1 MDSRSVATNS
11 TATHST
17 ATRSTTHSSVR
28 KNSSH
33 NALAD
38 RIRRAAKRRGKPIND
53 EVWLENFLQQQDRK
67 RQSFLNKNTADQQK
81 RLRQSRD
88 NLSKN
93 TGSIEKHYRLRRHLK
108 RKDSKVGKKLTG
120 LISRRQK
127 CIAEIEKKLEKPQ
140 QSTMIPCINEGESA
154 IEYKDGWIDLSQNNN
169 KQQKGKSLL
178 LRFKQFKQSQRS
190 NMSKKNA
197 YDDLPIDQIS
207 LTGSISHMSIAEPSM
222 TQKSPSL
229 AERNCV
235 KTKKDMSKKKRPE
248 MKKLKSAK
256 SFVKR
261 KSTEENGRLDN
272 GAFALW

>member
-11 TATHST
+11 TATS
-17 ATRSTTHSSVR
+17 STTHSSVR

-38 RIRRAAKRRGKPIND
+38 RIRRDAKRRGKPIND

-88 NLSKN
+88 DLSKN
-93 TGSIEKHYRLRRHLK
+93 TGSIEKHYRFRQHLRR
-108 RKDSKVGKKLTG
+108 RDSKVGKNLTG

-140 QSTMIPCINEGESA
+140 QSTMLPCINEGESA

-169 KQQKGKSLL
+169 EQQKGKSLL
-178 LRFKQFKQSQRS
+178 LRFKQSQRS

-235 KTKKDMSKKKRPE
+235 KTKKDMNKKKRPE

-261 KSTEENGRLDN
+261 KSKEENERLDN